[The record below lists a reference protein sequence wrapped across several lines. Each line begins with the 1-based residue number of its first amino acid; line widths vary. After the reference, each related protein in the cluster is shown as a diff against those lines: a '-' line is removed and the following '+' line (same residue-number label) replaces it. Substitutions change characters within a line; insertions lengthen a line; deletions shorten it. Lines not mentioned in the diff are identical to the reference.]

1 MINILVIKE
10 MKDSMTNP
18 ATKKSKVIL
27 FQGDSITDGNRGR
40 DEDPNHILG
49 HSYAYII
56 GGKLGNERA
65 EENLVFYN
73 RGVSGDRISDL
84 YARWNEDAISLQP
97 DIISILIGVNDIWRM
112 MKGEP
117 SGVTD
122 RFERAYRHVLEET
135 REVLPHTKLVLCEPF
150 ILNTG
155 APAEQWAEWE
165 AKITHYQGVVK
176 QLSEQ
181 FDTVYVPLQDAF
193 NAAAERAEAAYWL
206 WDGVHPTT
214 AGHDLIA
221 GEWLKVVLESGLL
234 NN

>member
-1 MINILVIKE
+1 
-10 MKDSMTNP
+10 MTNP

-112 MKGEP
+112 MKEDQVELRTVLNALT
-117 SGVTD
+117 VT
-122 RFERAYRHVLEET
+122 YLKKHVKFCHI
-135 REVLPHTKLVLCEPF
+135 RSWF
-150 ILNTG
+150 
-155 APAEQWAEWE
+155 
-165 AKITHYQGVVK
+165 
-176 QLSEQ
+176 
-181 FDTVYVPLQDAF
+181 YV
-193 NAAAERAEAAYWL
+193 
-206 WDGVHPTT
+206 
-214 AGHDLIA
+214 
-221 GEWLKVVLESGLL
+221 SLL
-234 NN
+234 F

>member
-1 MINILVIKE
+1 
-10 MKDSMTNP
+10 MTIPTSKAN
-18 ATKKSKVIL
+18 KVIL

-65 EENLVFYN
+65 EQNLVFYN
-73 RGVSGDRISDL
+73 RGISGDRISDL

-97 DIISILIGVNDIWRM
+97 NVISILIGVNDLWKIM
-112 MKGEP
+112 NGEP

-135 REVLPHTKLVLCEPF
+135 GEVLPQTKLILCEPF

-155 APAEQWAEWE
+155 APSEQWAEWE
-165 AKITHYQGVVK
+165 AKITHYQTVVK
-176 QLSEQ
+176 QLAEE
-181 FDTVYVPLQDAF
+181 FNAVFVPLQKAL
-193 NAAAERAEAAYWL
+193 NEATNRADAAYWL
-206 WDGVHPTT
+206 WDGVHPTA

-221 GEWLKVVLESGLL
+221 GEWLKVVEQSGLL
-234 NN
+234 SN